1 MDFLAFS
8 LSGFDDFLLYFGLS
22 ALFVAAF
29 VAIYAQVTPYPELK
43 LIREGNGAA
52 AASISGTLI
61 GYVLPLASAVEHSV
75 NPWDMM
81 LWAAIALAVQLLVF
95 VAVRLLLPNLPRQ
108 INDGNVAAGV
118 FLGAVSLG
126 AGILNAACMTY

>member
-22 ALFVAAF
+22 IVFVAVF
-29 VAIYAQVTPYPELK
+29 LAIYTLVTPYSEIK
-43 LIREGNGAA
+43 LIREGNAAA
-52 AASISGTLI
+52 AASISGALI
-61 GYVLPLASAVEHSV
+61 GYILPLASAVTHSV

-81 LWAAIALAVQLLVF
+81 LWAAIALVVQLLVF
-95 VAVRLLLPNLPRQ
+95 LALRLMLPDIVRH
-108 INDGNVAAGV
+108 ITEGKVAAGV
-118 FLGAVSLG
+118 LLGSASLA

>member
-22 ALFVAAF
+22 IVFVAVF
-29 VAIYAQVTPYPELK
+29 LAIYTLVTPYSEIK
-43 LIREGNGAA
+43 LIREGNAAA
-52 AASISGTLI
+52 AASISGALI
-61 GYVLPLASAVEHSV
+61 GYILPLASAVTHSV

-81 LWAAIALAVQLLVF
+81 LWAAIALVVQLLVF
-95 VAVRLLLPNLPRQ
+95 LAVRLFLPDLTRQ
-108 INDGNVAAGV
+108 ITDGKVASGV
-118 FLGAVSLG
+118 FLGAVSLA

>member
-22 ALFVAAF
+22 IVF
-29 VAIYAQVTPYPELK
+29 VAIFSVVYGWVTPYDELQ
-43 LIREGNGAA
+43 LIREGNPAA
-52 AASISGTLI
+52 AASLSGALI
-61 GYVLPLASAVEHSV
+61 GFILPLASAVIHSV

-81 LWAAIALAVQLLVF
+81 LWAAIALVVQILVF
-95 VAVRLLLPNLPRQ
+95 VAVRLMVRDIARL
-108 INDGNVAAGV
+108 ITEGKVATGV
-118 FLGAVSLG
+118 FLGAVSLA

>member
-22 ALFVAAF
+22 IVFVAVF
-29 VAIYAQVTPYPELK
+29 LAIYTLVTPYSEIK
-43 LIREGNGAA
+43 LIREGNAAA
-52 AASISGTLI
+52 AASLSGALLGFI
-61 GYVLPLASAVEHSV
+61 LPLASAVIHSV

-81 LWAAIALAVQLLVF
+81 LWAAIALVVQLLVF
-95 VAVRLLLPNLPRQ
+95 VAMRLFLPDLTRQ
-108 INDGNVAAGV
+108 ITDGKVASGV
-118 FLGAVSLG
+118 FLGAVSLA